1 MSTRFFHQLT
11 LCILAM
17 TITVQ
22 GQAAV
27 AKICHVAG
35 NLSQAVSNLSNHSA
49 HAHHTQAIGAEGTA
63 LMALSGHGLYSLNT
77 DAPLS
82 ENGLEPPSH
91 HNAPEESSPSNSKC
105 SYCASVCAMAYV
117 PSRPTAAAFP
127 PGEVSL
133 NSMAPLQNYKN
144 AILEGLLRPPRS

>member
-1 MSTRFFHQLT
+1 
-11 LCILAM
+11 M

-133 NSMAPLQNYKN
+133 NSIAPLQNYKN
-144 AILEGLLRPPRS
+144 AILEGPLRPPRS

>member
-1 MSTRFFHQLT
+1 LSTRFFHQLT
-11 LCILAM
+11 LCILAL

-27 AKICHVAG
+27 AKVCPAAG
-35 NLSQAVSNLSNHSA
+35 NLSQVVSNLSNRLV

-63 LMALSGHGLYSLNT
+63 LMASSGHGLHSLNT
-77 DAPLS
+77 DAPLG
-82 ENGLEPPSH
+82 ENGLEPLSH
-91 HNAPEESSPSNSKC
+91 HDAPEKSSPSNSKC

-117 PSRPTAAAFP
+117 PSRPTSAALP

-133 NSMAPLQNYKN
+133 NFMAPMQNYQN

>member
-1 MSTRFFHQLT
+1 
-11 LCILAM
+11 M

>member
-1 MSTRFFHQLT
+1 
-11 LCILAM
+11 M

-127 PGEVSL
+127 PGEGSL

>member
-1 MSTRFFHQLT
+1 LSTRFFHQLT

-27 AKICHVAG
+27 ARICHAAG
-35 NLSQAVSNLSNHSA
+35 NVSQVVSNLSNHLV
-49 HAHHTQAIGAEGTA
+49 HEHHTQEIGAEGTA
-63 LMALSGHGLYSLNT
+63 LMASSGHGLNGFNT
-77 DAPLS
+77 DAPLG
-82 ENGLEPPSH
+82 EKGFEPLSH
-91 HNAPEESSPSNSKC
+91 HDAPEESSPSNSKC

-144 AILEGLLRPPRS
+144 AILEGPLRPPRS

>member
-1 MSTRFFHQLT
+1 
-11 LCILAM
+11 M

-35 NLSQAVSNLSNHSA
+35 NVSQVASNLSNHLV

-63 LMALSGHGLYSLNT
+63 LMALSGHGLHGFNT
-77 DAPLS
+77 DAPLG

>member
-1 MSTRFFHQLT
+1 LSTRFFHQLT
-11 LCILAM
+11 LCLLAI

-35 NLSQAVSNLSNHSA
+35 NVSQVVSNLSNHLV
-49 HAHHTQAIGAEGTA
+49 HAHHTQEIGAEGGA
-63 LMALSGHGLYSLNT
+63 PMALSGHGLHSLNT
-77 DAPLS
+77 DAPLG
-82 ENGLEPPSH
+82 ENGFEPLSH
-91 HNAPEESSPSNSKC
+91 HDAPEESSPSNGKC

-133 NSMAPLQNYKN
+133 HSMAPLQSYKN
-144 AILEGLLRPPRS
+144 AILEGPLRPPRS